1 MGDQDPVLKEELKE
15 MFAHRHETCPWRER
29 ISSLE
34 KDVKV
39 QDVLFEKI
47 DKLESKLDALKD
59 EIREATGAKKVIV
72 WLSGLMIAGGAY
84 LVTDIMAHRGVMEK
98 RMDAMDRAIYEIR
111 HDHARMGVA
120 K

>member
-1 MGDQDPVLKEELKE
+1 MGDQDPVLKEDLKE
-15 MFAHRHETCPWRER
+15 IFAHRHETCPWRER

-39 QDVLFEKI
+39 QDVIFDKI
-47 DKLESKLDALKD
+47 DKLEGKVDALKD
-59 EIREATGAKKVIV
+59 EIREATGAKRVIV
-72 WLSGLMIAGGAY
+72 WLTGVIIAGGAY
-84 LVTDIMAHRGVMEK
+84 LVTDNMAHRDMVEK

-111 HDHARMGVA
+111 HDHARMGVV